1 VSMQPQPSGWSPQF
15 PPPSHSAGTPAPPNG
30 GRAVTVV
37 AAVVGLVVGAGVAS
51 GAWLL
56 FGGDD
61 TDNGAVGAVG
71 GSAVAVSAPARLGDY
86 YRYADLQKVR
96 ERNGENGDMTQ
107 VVDRQARWDKESS
120 ARLSASRGGAGAAVQ
135 QYGNVELDSMFSL
148 EVVRSPTASP
158 QYVTYS
164 DPEYLHLEKPPEEMV
179 EFGPVSCVVRN
190 NPSGETFVANCQ
202 RTGADL
208 TVTVSHANG
217 DLGGDPEAVADVVNE
232 AWSLL
237 D

>member
-15 PPPSHSAGTPAPPNG
+15 PPPQNAGTPAPPNG
-30 GRAVTVV
+30 GRAVAVV
-37 AAVVGLVVGAGVAS
+37 AAVVGLVVGAGVTS

-56 FGGDD
+56 FGGDGG
-61 TDNGAVGAVG
+61 TVG
-71 GSAVAVSAPARLGDY
+71 GSSAAVSAPARLGDY
-86 YRYADLQKVR
+86 YRYPDLQKVR
-96 ERNGENGDMTQ
+96 ERNGENGDMTK
-107 VVDRQARWDKESS
+107 VVDRQASWDKESS
-120 ARLSASRGGAGAAVQ
+120 ARLSASRGGAGAVVQ
-135 QYGNVELDSMFSL
+135 QYGNVALDSMFSL

-202 RTGADL
+202 RTGEDL

-232 AWSLL
+232 AWSQL